1 LTAGIDVSLD
11 IWHARVFGLGGRGG
25 NETAI
30 VSPAPAEAADMQAI
44 AAELGVPDT
53 AFVVDLAPGRIDLR
67 TFSPHGEVALCV
79 QTSLAAAVAAAA
91 PFGEVWTV
99 RHPGGGEVFV
109 RREDWAGTDRVWA
122 RLPADLGAPEP
133 LPALSLRLGAE
144 AVRLGGPRP
153 RIAIEVP
160 TAAALRRLAP
170 SPAEVLG
177 VCAEEGVEGLVF
189 FAVSEPG
196 AQVRVFT
203 TSLAGEEDSGTG
215 GAVAG
220 LGRLLIGRRP
230 AGEIAVVQR
239 PGDPDREGHMT
250 LSIGGVAVELG
261 AEVEPLPGRELA

>member
-1 LTAGIDVSLD
+1 MDVSLD

-30 VSPAPAEAADMQAI
+30 VSPAPAEVADMQAI
-44 AAELGVPDT
+44 ATELGVPDT
-53 AFVVDLAPGRIDLR
+53 AFVLALAPGRIDLR
-67 TFSPHGEVALCV
+67 TFSPHGEVALCI
-79 QTSLAAAVAAAA
+79 QTSLAATVAAAA
-91 PFGEVWTV
+91 PFGEQWSV
-99 RHPGGGEVFV
+99 RHPGGGAKLIV

-122 RLPADLGAPEP
+122 RLPGDRGVPEP

-144 AVRLGGPRP
+144 AVRLGGARP

-160 TAAALRRLAP
+160 TAAALRQLAP
-170 SPAEVLG
+170 TPAEVLG

-189 FAVSEPG
+189 FTVSEPG

-203 TSLAGEEDSGTG
+203 TSLAGAEDSGTG

-220 LGRLLIGRRP
+220 IGRLLIGRRP
-230 AGEIAVVQR
+230 AGQIAVVQR

-250 LSIGGVAVELG
+250 LSIGGSAVELG
-261 AEVEPLPGRELA
+261 AEVEPLPGHSFV